1 MYPVRFL
8 LVDGQS
14 VTVRTMQL
22 NDLAAIDAMHDRLSK
37 QSLYSRYF
45 VSYKPSLDALREQ
58 MHLSQHRGA
67 ALVATLDSALD
78 EIIGMAY
85 YLLFPDDVGVAEPA
99 FLIEDRFQGQGLG
112 SALFYYLT
120 QEALS
125 QALRGFRIL
134 ILPENRRMLRLLNQ
148 KTFPAERH
156 YRHGMYEVR
165 LDFQAA
171 CE

>member
-14 VTVRTMQL
+14 ATIRTMQL
-22 NDLAAIDAMHDRLSK
+22 NDLAAIDAMHDRLSR
-37 QSLYSRYF
+37 QSLYERYF
-45 VSYKPSLDALREQ
+45 VSYRPSLDALREQ
-58 MHLSQHRGA
+58 MQLSQHRGM
-67 ALVATLDSALD
+67 ALVATLDSAAD
-78 EIIGMAY
+78 EIIGMSY
-85 YLLFPDDVGVAEPA
+85 YLLIPDDVGVAEPA
-99 FLIEDRFQGQGLG
+99 FLVEDRFQGQGLG

-125 QALRGFRIL
+125 QALRGFRIF
-134 ILPENRRMLRLLNQ
+134 ILPENRRMLRLLDQ

-156 YRHGMYEVR
+156 YRDGMYEVR
-165 LDFQAA
+165 LDFQVA